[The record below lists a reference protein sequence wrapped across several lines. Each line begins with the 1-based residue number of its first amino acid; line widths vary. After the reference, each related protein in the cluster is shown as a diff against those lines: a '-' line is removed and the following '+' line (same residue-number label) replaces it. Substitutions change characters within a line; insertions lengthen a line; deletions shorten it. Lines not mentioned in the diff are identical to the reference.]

1 MYTAR
6 PSLCGLGPEP
16 AESSTRPMMKQLTN
30 AASTGRRFGV
40 LKVSNARPGKDSWQL
55 VPKLVEG
62 LDSRLKQLLSSLSPK
77 SSRKEKGES
86 DPEAIALREVDFV
99 LLAEI

>member
-1 MYTAR
+1 MPGPAR
-6 PSLCGLGPEP
+6 IHGNWF
-16 AESSTRPMMKQLTN
+16 QN
-30 AASTGRRFGV
+30 W
-40 LKVSNARPGKDSWQL
+40 LK
-55 VPKLVEG
+55 G

-86 DPEAIALREVDFV
+86 DPEAIALREMDFV